1 VTNHDPFRELIEA
14 YALGALD
21 PADRAALEAHL
32 RSGCPACA
40 AALEEARSLVSRLAY
55 LAPDVAPSE
64 ILKGRL
70 MQTVRAETRKQR
82 SSLWIPSW
90 MWAAAAA
97 MLLFA
102 LYNAWDA
109 RQLRKHFQEMQK
121 STVASSQDQE
131 ELHRQLEATKRE
143 AMILTDPKSET
154 FVLPA
159 SDKQMPQMKAMWHER
174 LGLCI
179 LGQKIPMP
187 KGNRTLQLWLI
198 PKAPGSKPMPS
209 MTLRPDADG
218 SFCLVVANPPE
229 DMHDTK
235 ALAIT
240 EEPAGGSPQPTGAPM
255 WVASIS

>member
-1 VTNHDPFRELIEA
+1 VINHDPFRELIEA

-21 PADRAALEAHL
+21 AGERTGLEAHL
-32 RSGCPACA
+32 RSGCPECA
-40 AALEEARSLVSRLAY
+40 TALEDARSLVSRLAY
-55 LAPDVAPSE
+55 LAPDATPSE

-70 MQTVRAETRKQR
+70 MQTVRAEGRKQR
-82 SSLWIPSW
+82 SSLRIPSW

-109 RQLRKHFQEMQK
+109 RQLRQHIREMQE
-121 STVASSQDQE
+121 STAAALQNQE
-131 ELHRQLEATKRE
+131 ELHRQLEVTMRE
-143 AMILTDPKSET
+143 ALILTDPKSET

-159 SDKQMPQMKAMWHER
+159 SDKEMPQMKAMWHQKF
-174 LGLCI
+174 GLCVM
-179 LGQKIPMP
+179 GQKIPMP
-187 KGNRTLQLWLI
+187 SSNRTLQLWLI

-209 MTLRPDADG
+209 MTLRPEADG

-240 EEPAGGSPQPTGAPM
+240 EEPAGGSPQPTSTPM